1 MSAATT
7 GGILLIIGAWF
18 TYRGNI
24 LLSIIIYFYA
34 DFCWLVIAISTGDY
48 FGSSLIMVGMI
59 LGVGVF
65 IKMNSG
71 IFVKNL
77 KRE

>member
-1 MSAATT
+1 MSSATI
-7 GGILLIIGAWF
+7 GGILLIVGAWF

-24 LLSIIIYFYA
+24 YLSIILYFAA
-34 DFCWLVIAISTGDY
+34 DCCWLSIALSTGDY
-48 FGSSLIMVGMI
+48 FGSALVTLGMI

-65 IKMNSG
+65 IKMNTG

-77 KRE
+77 KK